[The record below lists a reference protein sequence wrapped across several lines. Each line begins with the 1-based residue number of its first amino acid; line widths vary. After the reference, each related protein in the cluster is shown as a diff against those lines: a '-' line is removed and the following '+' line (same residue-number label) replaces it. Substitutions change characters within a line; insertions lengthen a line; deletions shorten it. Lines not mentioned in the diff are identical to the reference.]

1 MLLKSRSPLVQVI
14 KRDGGRGL
22 IPLSYVHI
30 AEEDEDE
37 GDIFS
42 LAGRTDV
49 SGAQGAAES
58 AADYNTLLRGC
69 VVQQLAN

>member
-1 MLLKSRSPLVQVI
+1 MQVI

-22 IPLSYVHI
+22 IPMSYVHI

-37 GDIFS
+37 GDAFS

-49 SGAQGAAES
+49 SGAQSTAEGAPDFDS
-58 AADYNTLLRGC
+58 FLKK
-69 VVQQLAN
+69 